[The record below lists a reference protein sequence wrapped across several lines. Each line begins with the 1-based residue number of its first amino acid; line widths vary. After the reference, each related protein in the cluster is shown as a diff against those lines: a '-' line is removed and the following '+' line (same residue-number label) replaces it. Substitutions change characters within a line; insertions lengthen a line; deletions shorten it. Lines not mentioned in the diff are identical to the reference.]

1 MVSACTEV
9 LITITGAGKAQRLYT
24 AQYAVVNLRFGM
36 KFGGN
41 MAYFID
47 RRLNGKNKST
57 VNRQRFLRRY
67 KAQIKQSIS
76 EAINKRSVTDVESG
90 ESVSI
95 PVDDINEPMF
105 HQGRGG
111 MRQRVHPGNDHFVEK
126 DRIERPQG
134 GGGSGSGEGQ
144 ASNDGEGQDEFV
156 FQISKDEYLD
166 LLFED
171 LALPNLKKNQ
181 QRQLNEFKTHRSG
194 YTANGVPANI
204 SVVRSLQN
212 SLARRTAMSAGKRR
226 QLRELEAALD
236 TVEHTE
242 PVQLLEEERLRKEIA
257 ELREKIARVPFI
269 DTFDLRYKNFEKR
282 PEPSSQAVMFCLMD
296 VSGSMD
302 QATKDMAKRFYI
314 LLYLF
319 LSRTY
324 KNVEVVY
331 IRHHT
336 QAKEVDEHEF
346 FYSQETG
353 GTIVSSALK
362 LMDEVVKERYDPAQ
376 WNIYAAQASDGD
388 NWADDSPLCHEILA
402 KRLLPVVRYYCYIEI
417 TRRAHQTLWREY
429 EHLQSMFENFSMQ
442 HIRDQDDIYPVFREL
457 FHKQAA
463 EMSS

>member
-1 MVSACTEV
+1 MT
-9 LITITGAGKAQRLYT
+9 
-24 AQYAVVNLRFGM
+24 
-36 KFGGN
+36 
-41 MAYFID
+41 YFID
-47 RRLNGKNKST
+47 RRLNGKNKSA

-67 KAQIKQSIS
+67 KSQIKQSIA
-76 EAINKRSVTDVESG
+76 EAINKRSVTDVDSG

-95 PVDDINEPMF
+95 PNADINEPMF

-111 MRQRVHPGNDHFVEK
+111 LRHRVHPGNDHFVQN

-134 GGGSGSGEGQ
+134 GGGGGSGQGE
-144 ASNDGEGQDEFV
+144 ASQDGEGEDEFS

-171 LALPNLKKNQ
+171 LALPNLRKNQ
-181 QRQLNEFKTHRSG
+181 HKQLTEFKTHRSG
-194 YTANGVPANI
+194 YTSNGVPANI

-212 SLARRTAMSAGKRR
+212 SLARRTAMTAGKKRE
-226 QLRELEAALD
+226 LRELESTL
-236 TVEHTE
+236 TEVEHSE
-242 PVQLLEEERLRKEIA
+242 PAQLLEEERLRKEIA
-257 ELREKIARVPFI
+257 ELRAKIAKTPFI
-269 DTFDLRYKNFEKR
+269 DTFDLRYRNYERR

-324 KNVEVVY
+324 KNVDVVY

-336 QAKEVDEHEF
+336 QAKEVDEQEF

-362 LMDEVVKERYDPAQ
+362 LMDEVIQERYDPAQ

-388 NWADDSPLCHEILA
+388 NWADDSPLCHQLLAQKIL
-402 KRLLPVVRYYCYIEI
+402 PMVRYYSYIEI

-429 EHLQSMFENFSMQ
+429 EVLQEKFDNFAMQ
-442 HIRDQDDIYPVFREL
+442 HIREQEDIYPVFREL
-457 FHKQAA
+457 FHKQT
-463 EMSS
+463 ENS